1 MRTGNRWKTR
11 LGDIALIGAILL
23 AAGTMAA
30 VAESASLPVSVRL
43 EEEQPL
49 PPGAELEVELLDV
62 SRADASSI
70 RITSGRVAVSTLP
83 VSLRLSYDPAAID
96 PRMTYVVAAVLRAG
110 GRVSHRTMTA
120 WPVLTRG
127 APERADIVLE
137 QVAEAPPADAARISG
152 VPWAVT
158 EIGGRALVADD
169 PPTIAFLED
178 GTFSM
183 FGGCNRFRGRA
194 ALSAGR
200 IAFVQPI
207 AGTKMMCL
215 SERMKLEQDMLEAL
229 DRTAG
234 YKRSGARL
242 SFTNAAGVVTVRFV
256 ERPEG

>member
-1 MRTGNRWKTR
+1 MW
-11 LGDIALIGAILL
+11 LGGLVAAVLL
-23 AAGTMAA
+23 VAGTVAA
-30 VAESASLPVSVRL
+30 VAESTSLPVSVRL
-43 EEEQPL
+43 EDDRPL

-62 SRADASSI
+62 SRADAPSI
-70 RITSGRVAVSTLP
+70 RISSGRVEVSALP

-137 QVAEAPPADAARISG
+137 QEAEAPPADVLRLSG

-183 FGGCNRFRGRA
+183 FGGCNRFHGRA
-194 ALSAGR
+194 ELSEGR

-207 AGTKMMCL
+207 AGTQMMCL
-215 SERMKLEQDMLEAL
+215 PERMKLEQDMVEAL
-229 DRTAG
+229 GRTAG
-234 YKRSGARL
+234 YNRSGARL
-242 SFTNAAGVVTVRFV
+242 SFTNGAGVVIVRFV